1 MTAVKLLLSVQAK
14 TDFWSTV
21 MLKGVDLKANI
32 CVSKN
37 KMLYIQLTNRKWAEL
52 KMFLFEFKQTG
63 FE

>member
-14 TDFWSTV
+14 ADLWSTV

-32 CVSKN
+32 DASKN
-37 KMLYIQLTNRKWAEL
+37 KMLYIQLPNKKVAAL
-52 KMFLFEFKQTG
+52 KMYLFEFKQTG